1 MSTELNSTG
10 QQFAFKAE
18 VQRVLSLVINSLYT
32 NPEVFLRELVSNA
45 SDALDK
51 ARFLQLTAGETVAR
65 IEEEP
70 AIDITLDEANR
81 TLTVEDNGVGMTRDE
96 VIENLGTIARSGTN
110 EFFAKFAEVSKS
122 GDKERALELIGQF
135 GVGFYAVFMV
145 ADRVDV
151 QTRSIKNGAEPVLW
165 RSSGD
170 GEFTVAEGERA
181 QPGTRITLH
190 LKEDAAEFAQ
200 DWRVEHVIEKY
211 SNFVM
216 FPIRIGG
223 KEANRSSALWRLP
236 RAQVT
241 AEQHAEFFK
250 LITNGSGGEAPLAT
264 IHWSVDA
271 PVQFSALMYVPEK
284 ASMDLFS
291 QRQQLG
297 LRLYAKRVLI
307 MESCDKLLPPYLRF
321 LRGVVDSEDVQ
332 LNVSRETLQ
341 DNRTIR
347 TIEQQ
352 LTKQALKAL
361 ETLATDEPEKYRT
374 LWEQFGVILKEGA
387 ATDFR
392 NKDQLAKLYR
402 FRSLRAP
409 KGALIGLED
418 YVKSKPEAQKAIYFL
433 TGTDSDALAESP
445 LLEAFRA
452 RDLDVLL
459 FTDPIDEWM
468 VNGLRTFDGLD
479 LVSVAHGELDLD
491 AIAKP
496 KTPEAAPTDDE
507 RTKAAVE
514 ALGRVLVERVAEVRV
529 SRRLTDTASCLVSRA
544 GDPSANLER
553 LMRAFDED
561 KIEAKKR
568 VLEIN
573 PSHPIVRAVG
583 LLAQRDPQSTRI
595 QLFGEMLYDQAL
607 LSEGVVEDPARLVR
621 RIQEL
626 LAESAQHA
634 AAAFES
640 REG

>member
-1 MSTELNSTG
+1 MTAETTTEP

-51 ARFLQLTAGETVAR
+51 ARFLQLTAADTVTR
-65 IEEEP
+65 TEEEP

-81 TLTVEDNGVGMTRDE
+81 CLIIEDNGVGMTRDE
-96 VIENLGTIARSGTN
+96 VIENLGTIARSGTS
-110 EFFAKFAEVSKS
+110 EFFAKFADLSKS
-122 GDKERALELIGQF
+122 GEKDRALELIGQF

-145 ADRVDV
+145 AERVEVD
-151 QTRSIKNGAEPVLW
+151 TLSLGKGAEPVLW

-170 GEFTVAEGERA
+170 GAFTVAVGERTK
-181 QPGTRITLH
+181 PGTRITLH
-190 LKEDAAEFAQ
+190 LKEDQAEFAS

-216 FPIRIGG
+216 FPIRIGE
-223 KEANRSSALWRLP
+223 KVANRSSALWRLP
-236 RAQVT
+236 RAKVT
-241 AEQHAEFFK
+241 EEQHAEFFK
-250 LITNGSGGEAPLAT
+250 LISNGAGGDTPLAT

-291 QRQQLG
+291 ARASLG

-307 MESCDKLLPPYLRF
+307 MENCDKLLPNYLRF

-347 TIEQQ
+347 NIEQQ
-352 LTKQALKAL
+352 LTKQALKAI
-361 ETLATDEPEKYRT
+361 ETLATEEPEKYR
-374 LWEQFGVILKEGA
+374 LMWAQFGVILKEGV

-392 NKDQLAKLYR
+392 NKDTLAKLYR
-402 FRSLRAP
+402 FQSMRSP
-409 KGALIGLED
+409 SSELIGLEA
-418 YVKSKPEAQKAIYFL
+418 YVKAKPEAQTQIYFL
-433 TGTDSDALAESP
+433 TGTDGAQLRESP

-459 FTDPIDEWM
+459 LTDAIDEWM
-468 VNGLRTFDGLD
+468 VNGLRTFEGME
-479 LVSVAHGELDLD
+479 LVSVAHGDLDLD
-491 AIAKP
+491 QIAKP
-496 KTPEAAPTDDE
+496 KLPEEVPADDA
-507 RTKAAVE
+507 RLKAALE
-514 ALGRVLVERVAEVRV
+514 AIEKVLGDRVAAVRA
-529 SRRLTDTASCLVSRA
+529 SRRLTETASCLVSLA

-553 LMRAFDED
+553 LMKAFEED
-561 KIEAKKR
+561 KVDAKKR

-573 PSHPIVRAVG
+573 PNHPIVRNIG
-583 LLAQRDPQSTRI
+583 LLAQREPESSRI
-595 QLFGEMLYDQAL
+595 QAYGEMLYDQAL

-621 RIQEL
+621 RIQVL
-626 LAESAQHA
+626 LAESAERA
-634 AAAFES
+634 VAAFDVQPS
-640 REG
+640 